1 MCVFVFIFNYERSYI
16 FANHILP
23 FVKITVED
31 QDCPVSLYFK
41 PEKVTSIPE
50 YLGNAPTYF
59 AQTSRTSEAAIGGK
73 NSCERCWKKVPMPRN
88 TAASKIDD
96 DAISL
101 LWQLWCHCNLVH
113 NNFLYLSN
121 PAVAVIFPNL
131 CWWQRTLCSNTGGI
145 DPEKKTIEPHLKS
158 SFLILSYQDFS
169 VALWAGGGIDCSF
182 LLMRMIFSFHCSC
195 SAFILA
201 SVRKQVAICHLRNER
216 RLGRT
221 NLRKTFWDCYCWSQ

>member
-1 MCVFVFIFNYERSYI
+1 MKRKDFRVKLLLFYCRAAFFSPFSSLLSCLDWLSWDNVIPLLVKVFYEFVCVFVCLFVFIFNYERSYI

-41 PEKVTSIPE
+41 LNQKKWLQFQNISVTLPHISLKLSEHRRRQLEEKAPVNDV
-50 YLGNAPTYF
+50 GN
-59 AQTSRTSEAAIGGK
+59 
-73 NSCERCWKKVPMPRN
+73 KVPMPRN

-121 PAVAVIFPNL
+121 PAVAVIFLNL

-145 DPEKKTIEPHLKS
+145 DPEKKNHRATL
-158 SFLILSYQDFS
+158 
-169 VALWAGGGIDCSF
+169 
-182 LLMRMIFSFHCSC
+182 
-195 SAFILA
+195 
-201 SVRKQVAICHLRNER
+201 
-216 RLGRT
+216 
-221 NLRKTFWDCYCWSQ
+221 

>member
-1 MCVFVFIFNYERSYI
+1 MFVCLFVFIFNYERSYI

-145 DPEKKTIEPHLKS
+145 DPEKKKPSRHTLNPLFFFNFVLS
-158 SFLILSYQDFS
+158 GFLCG
-169 VALWAGGGIDCSF
+169 A
-182 LLMRMIFSFHCSC
+182 
-195 SAFILA
+195 
-201 SVRKQVAICHLRNER
+201 
-216 RLGRT
+216 LGRWWNRLLFLAHADDLFYPLFLFGVYT
-221 NLRKTFWDCYCWSQ
+221 GIGKKTGCYLPLKKREETGPN